1 LLTCPSRFALRAP
14 GARIEGFRNRRS
26 GMRFG
31 SRHMSNTPFLSNI
44 ANIPFVEELY
54 ARYLSNPSDVSEPWR
69 AWFDSLADEGVLPL
83 SSRLEPGFSPPRVF
97 AGRSNGH
104 TAPTPRDSAAVGG
117 VSIAAVQQERLAQL
131 VRAYRERGHSIA
143 RLDPLGLPRPEPPEL
158 DPSYHGFGPEDF
170 AHKFSA
176 ATVHGPDVL
185 TLREIL
191 DRLRNTYCRSIGVE
205 YMHIVDSGIRNWLQE
220 RMESTENR
228 IRLSHEGQ
236 IRILTKLTDAVIFE
250 EFLQTKYLGA
260 KIFSLQGSES
270 LIPLLTFAI
279 DRAGDLGVD
288 EIIFGMA
295 HRGRLNALANIM
307 GKSPRDIFREFEDRD
322 PELYLGSGDVKYH
335 LGHTSDYYTASGR
348 RVHLSLCFNP
358 SHLEFVNPVVLGRV
372 RAKQDR
378 AGKGTEKRKLPVLIH
393 GDAAL
398 AAEGIVQE
406 SLNLAQLDAY
416 TTGGTLHVV
425 INNQIGFTTPP
436 SQGRSAPYATAIARM
451 LDIPVFHVNG
461 EDPEAVAQVISLAVE
476 FRERFQRDV
485 FIDMYGYRR
494 HGHNEGDEPAFTQP
508 LLYAAISRRKSV
520 RDGYLEHL
528 LALGEVT
535 RNEADQIAVDRR
547 SMLEAELQ
555 EARRSDFLRSCE
567 SHDDVW
573 NNYRGGPEAKS
584 PEPETAV
591 EVPRLSALLE
601 SLTRIPE
608 GFHPHRK
615 IERLLE
621 QRAEMARGQR
631 RLDWGAAEALA
642 FASLVTQ
649 GTAVRLTGQDSERG
663 TFSHRHRVLH
673 DVETGVRYMP
683 LSHLST
689 DQAPIYIA
697 NSPLSEV
704 AVLGFEYGYSL
715 ESPDVFVLWEAQ
727 FGDFCNVAQVIIDQF
742 IVSAEDKWK
751 QLSGLTLLLPHGFEG
766 MGPEHSSARMERW
779 LLLAAEENIQICQ
792 PSTPAQFFHLLRR
805 QAMRNWRK
813 PLIVFTPKSL
823 LRHPKATSDIGE
835 LAGGRFQR
843 VLPDPLYHSVDPKE
857 VRRVLLCS
865 GKVYYTLEQRREEL
879 KRPDVA
885 VVRVE
890 QFYPLPD
897 EHLRAALDSFPEGT
911 PVVWIQEEPENMGA
925 WRHLRARFGNRLL
938 GRHPLSCIARAE
950 SASPATGSPSSHR
963 LEEEEALEKAF
974 SV

>member
-1 LLTCPSRFALRAP
+1 
-14 GARIEGFRNRRS
+14 
-26 GMRFG
+26 
-31 SRHMSNTPFLSNI
+31 
-44 ANIPFVEELY
+44 
-54 ARYLSNPSDVSEPWR
+54 
-69 AWFDSLADEGVLPL
+69 
-83 SSRLEPGFSPPRVF
+83 VF

-104 TAPTPRDSAAVGG
+104 AVAASRDGAAVGG
-117 VSIAAVQQERLAQL
+117 VSVAAVQQERLALL
-131 VRAYRERGHSIA
+131 VRAYRERGHAIA

-158 DPSYHGFGPEDF
+158 DPRYHGFGPEDYDRN
-170 AHKFSA
+170 FSA
-176 ATVHGPDVL
+176 ANVHGPDVL
-185 TLREIL
+185 TLRQIL
-191 DRLRNTYCRSIGVE
+191 ERLRNTYCRSIGVE
-205 YMHIVDSGIRNWLQE
+205 YMHIVDSEIRNWLQE

-288 EIIFGMA
+288 EIILGMA
-295 HRGRLNALANIM
+295 HRGRLNVLANIM

-335 LGHTSDYYTASGR
+335 LGHTTDHYTASGR
-348 RVHLSLCFNP
+348 RVHLSLAFNP

-378 AGKGTEKRKLPVLIH
+378 VGKGVDHRKLPVLIH

-398 AAEGIVQE
+398 AAEGVVQE

-436 SQGRSAPYATAIARM
+436 TQGRSTPYATAIARM

-461 EDPEAVAQVISLAVE
+461 EDPEAVAQVISVAVE
-476 FRERFQRDV
+476 FRERFERDV

-494 HGHNEGDEPAFTQP
+494 HGHNEGDEPSFTQP

-528 LALGEVT
+528 LTLGEVT
-535 RNEADQIAVDRR
+535 RSEADQIAVDRR

-555 EARRSDFLRSCE
+555 EARRSDFCRTSE
-567 SHDDVW
+567 THDDVW
-573 NNYRGGPEAKS
+573 HNYQGGPEARS
-584 PEPETAV
+584 PEPETAID
-591 EVPRLSALLE
+591 VPRLSALLE
-601 SLTRIPE
+601 ALTRIPE

-621 QRAEMARGQR
+621 QRLEMARGQR
-631 RLDWGAAEALA
+631 RLDWGAAEAVA

-663 TFSHRHRVLH
+663 TFSHRHSVLH
-673 DVETGVRYMP
+673 DVETGVRHMP
-683 LSHLST
+683 LAHLSP

-715 ESPDVFVLWEAQ
+715 ESPDVLVLWEAQ

-751 QLSGLTLLLPHGFEG
+751 RLSGLTLLLPHGFEG
-766 MGPEHSSARMERW
+766 MGPEHSSARIERW

-823 LRHPKATSDIGE
+823 LRHPKATNDISE

-843 VLPDPLYHSVDPKE
+843 VLPDAIYHSSADPSA

-865 GKVYYTLEQRREEL
+865 GKICYTLEQRREEL
-879 KRPDVA
+879 KRQDVA
-885 VVRVE
+885 IVRVE

-897 EHLRAALDSFPEGT
+897 EHLRAALDPFPDGT

-925 WRHLRARFGNRLL
+925 WRHLRARFGNRVL

-950 SASPATGSPSSHR
+950 SASPATGSASSHR
-963 LEEEEALEKAF
+963 LEEEESLEKAF
-974 SV
+974 SL